1 MGGFI
6 VRRLTFAVLIVLGIS
21 LVTFVV
27 AHAVPADPVRALAG
41 SHATPSEVAAAR
53 RAYGLDK
60 PLPLQYLS
68 FLWSLAHGDLGVSLL
83 SKRPV
88 LDDLTQY
95 LPATIELG
103 VSALILTI
111 IIGVPLGVLSALGTG
126 RAGRVASYVAR
137 VPTLL
142 GVAMPPFWLG
152 LLAQAIVAGHFAALP
167 LSGRLDVWN
176 IPPPTVTGLYVV
188 DSLLDGNPSLA
199 LAALLHLIL
208 PAVTLS
214 FGTIALLTRMIR
226 ASMLDVLSQ
235 DYIRTARSKGLRGRV
250 VLFRHAFRNTL
261 VTSVTVVGLLT
272 GYLLSGDFLVE
283 TVFSWPGIGNYG
295 VNAAV
300 NSDFPAIIG
309 VTMLVAAVYVIV
321 NLLVDLAYPL
331 LDPRVAV

>member
-1 MGGFI
+1 
-6 VRRLTFAVLIVLGIS
+6 
-21 LVTFVV
+21 
-27 AHAVPADPVRALAG
+27 
-41 SHATPSEVAAAR
+41 
-53 RAYGLDK
+53 
-60 PLPLQYLS
+60 
-68 FLWSLAHGDLGVSLL
+68 
-83 SKRPV
+83 
-88 LDDLTQY
+88 
-95 LPATIELG
+95 
-103 VSALILTI
+103 
-111 IIGVPLGVLSALGTG
+111 
-126 RAGRVASYVAR
+126 
-137 VPTLL
+137 
-142 GVAMPPFWLG
+142 MPPFWLG
-152 LLAQAIVAGHFAALP
+152 LLAQAVVAGHFAALP

-176 IPPPTVTGLYVV
+176 TPPPTVTGLYVI
-188 DSLLDGNPSLA
+188 DSLLAGNPSLA
-199 LAALLHLIL
+199 LASLQHLIL

-272 GYLLSGDFLVE
+272 GYLLGGDFLVE
-283 TVFSWPGIGNYG
+283 TVFSWPGLGNYG

-321 NLLVDLAYPL
+321 NLFVDLTYPL

>member
-1 MGGFI
+1 M
-6 VRRLTFAVLIVLGIS
+6 
-21 LVTFVV
+21 
-27 AHAVPADPVRALAG
+27 
-41 SHATPSEVAAAR
+41 
-53 RAYGLDK
+53 
-60 PLPLQYLS
+60 
-68 FLWSLAHGDLGVSLL
+68 
-83 SKRPV
+83 
-88 LDDLTQY
+88 
-95 LPATIELG
+95 
-103 VSALILTI
+103 SALILTI

>member
-208 PAVTLS
+208 PAVTLY

>member
-300 NSDFPAIIG
+300 NSDFLAIIG